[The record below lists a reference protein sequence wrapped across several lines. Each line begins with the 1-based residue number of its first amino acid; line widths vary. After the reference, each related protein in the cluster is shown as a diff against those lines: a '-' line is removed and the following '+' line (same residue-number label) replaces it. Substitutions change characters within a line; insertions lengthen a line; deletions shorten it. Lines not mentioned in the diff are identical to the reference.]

1 VRCSLGTTA
10 SGSRSKNVLR
20 RLVDELQLDQ
30 QQHISGS
37 NSKQRSS
44 KRVSSTVKAQRE
56 FLEQLR
62 RSSSVGEGLSSGS
75 GCGLYQPGA
84 AAAAPAVFAAVPA
97 PCEGLV
103 PGKAASP
110 LRRVTG
116 VSGLVEQQQGGGA
129 SAEPGNVLAMLQ
141 QVVQLQQ
148 LVQQQ
153 QQQQQQSAA
162 GGQTGASG
170 LVCSPVLPTAG
181 GSASRRASRQQQQ
194 GLQSTLHPADAEA
207 NLQQQQQ
214 PGSGRKSHRR
224 QRSGAVMSRVSSNL
238 SQMLA
243 LSVSGSSDAEEA
255 LELRGSMD
263 AAGND
268 IMQQLSSDTV

>member
-1 VRCSLGTTA
+1 VRCSVGTTA

-30 QQHISGS
+30 QQQLGGS
-37 NSKQRSS
+37 NSKTRSS

-62 RSSSVGEGLSSGS
+62 RSSSLCEGSGSGS

-84 AAAAPAVFAAVPA
+84 AAPAAYAAVPG
-97 PCEGLV
+97 PFEGLV
-103 PGKAASP
+103 PGKVGSP
-110 LRRVTG
+110 LRRG
-116 VSGLVEQQQGGGA
+116 SGASGFAVGQQQG
-129 SAEPGNVLAMLQ
+129 SAAAADSSNVLAMLQ

-153 QQQQQQSAA
+153 QQSTAA
-162 GGQTGASG
+162 GQVGG
-170 LVCSPVLPTAG
+170 SPVPADPS
-181 GSASRRASRQQQQ
+181 SASRRASKQQQQ
-194 GLQSTLHPADAEA
+194 GLQPTGHAAEA
-207 NLQQQQQ
+207 AMSQQQHA
-214 PGSGRKSHRR
+214 SGRKSQQQHRR

-243 LSVSGSSDAEEA
+243 LSVSGSSDADEA
-255 LELRGSMD
+255 LELRGSLD
-263 AAGND
+263 AAGNE
-268 IMQQLSSDTV
+268 IVQQLSSDSV